1 MCRIGWERLIAI
13 LLLEEKQM
21 PKLDS
26 SAKRKDYL
34 VRLASYASV
43 VVAATLIIIKLYA
56 WNLTDSVSI
65 LSSLVDS
72 ILDILA
78 SLVTAFAVHHALQPA
93 DREHRFGHGKAESIA
108 GLGQSLFVIGSAF
121 YLVYESVLR
130 IFSPQAIQ
138 SSNTGI
144 IVMLLSIFLS
154 IVLVSFQRYVIKV
167 SGSVAISADSLHYKG
182 DILLNGSVI
191 LAIVLSTYFQ
201 WVLADPIIAISIA
214 GYIFYLAY
222 KLVRGSLDFLMDRE
236 LSDED
241 RERIKK
247 VVLSHHEVEGIH
259 DLRTRSSGRFSFIQF
274 HLEIDGKKSLTE
286 SHRISDEV
294 EGEVQKLFPDA
305 EILIHQDP
313 EGILEEQKTFE

>member
-1 MCRIGWERLIAI
+1 
-13 LLLEEKQM
+13 M
-21 PKLDS
+21 PTLDS
-26 SAKRKDYL
+26 SAKRKDHL

-43 VVAATLIIIKLYA
+43 AVAATLIIVKLYA
-56 WNLTDSVSI
+56 WHFTNSVSI

-72 ILDILA
+72 LLDILA
-78 SLVTAFAVHHALQPA
+78 SLVIVFAVHHALQPA

-121 YLVYESVLR
+121 YLVYESIFR

-138 SSNTGI
+138 SSTIGI
-144 IVMLLSIFLS
+144 VAMLFSIFLS
-154 IVLVSFQRYVIKV
+154 MALVSFQRYVIKV

-191 LAIVLSTYFQ
+191 VAIVLSVYFQ
-201 WVLADPIIAISIA
+201 WVLADPIIAIAIA
-214 GYIFYLAY
+214 GYIFYLAC
-222 KLVRGSLDFLMDRE
+222 KIVQESLGFLMDRE
-236 LSDED
+236 LPDED
-241 RERIKK
+241 RNRIKK
-247 VVLSHHEVEGIH
+247 AVLSHTEVEGIH

-294 EGEVQKLFPDA
+294 ERAVQKHFPNA

-313 EGILEEQKTFE
+313 EGILEEQKSFD

>member
-1 MCRIGWERLIAI
+1 MCRLGWEGLIAI
-13 LLLEEKQM
+13 LLLEEKQV

-72 ILDILA
+72 LLDILA

-108 GLGQSLFVIGSAF
+108 GLGQSLFVIGSGF
-121 YLVYESVLR
+121 YLVSESVLR

-138 SSNTGI
+138 SSNKGI

-222 KLVRGSLDFLMDRE
+222 KLIRGSLDFLMDRE

-247 VVLSHHEVEGIH
+247 AVLSHHEVEGIH
-259 DLRTRSSGRFSFIQF
+259 DLRTRSSGRSSFIQF

-294 EGEVQKLFPDA
+294 EGEVQ
-305 EILIHQDP
+305 
-313 EGILEEQKTFE
+313 